1 VFGNRVLRGMFGLK
15 RNEVTG
21 EWRKLHIEEGPC
33 CYQAM
38 SKLIIVKSTVG
49 IISCLCA
56 LCNYTKV

>member
-1 VFGNRVLRGMFGLK
+1 MFGNRVLRGMFGLK

-38 SKLIIVKSTVG
+38 SNLIKLSKYFMYNLKMAIIKRR
-49 IISCLCA
+49 
-56 LCNYTKV
+56 NM